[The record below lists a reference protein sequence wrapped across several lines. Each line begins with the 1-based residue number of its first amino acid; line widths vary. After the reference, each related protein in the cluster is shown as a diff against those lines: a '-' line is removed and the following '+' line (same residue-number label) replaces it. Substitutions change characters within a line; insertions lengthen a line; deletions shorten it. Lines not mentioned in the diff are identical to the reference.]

1 MIWMKVTQQ
10 NAPKTIIGQSNFSIM
25 AAKVRNRRICYY
37 GFIVMR
43 KYVEKLWLH

>member
-1 MIWMKVTQQ
+1 MQQ
-10 NAPKTIIGQSNFSIM
+10 KAPKAITDQSGFSIM
-25 AAKVRNRRICYY
+25 AAKVRNRRIGYG